1 MLWWGMYMIIFAPKL
16 LNISWHTSGLCQVAL
31 AQTIPRHSWGIIMSQ
46 DRFQQALT
54 PLWMQPCV
62 PAGLCAQEH
71 PRACSIYQC
80 KGSLVDHWHEAW
92 LFGEALETLQSVT
105 EDPKIKSPPVFIRV
119 PSTHAKAFNFCSSVI
134 LGHRELC
141 VHSSQSFLPAR
152 DRAPWE
158 LCPEHIY
165 AKKKYF

>member
-1 MLWWGMYMIIFAPKL
+1 MPSSTRP
-16 LNISWHTSGLCQVAL
+16 NN
-31 AQTIPRHSWGIIMSQ
+31 SQ
-46 DRFQQALT
+46 ARFRNYNVPGTFPTGT
-54 PLWMQPCV
+54 PLQCSPVCQLASVLRNIPGHV
-62 PAGLCAQEH
+62 PFITVKAGWW
-71 PRACSIYQC
+71 I
-80 KGSLVDHWHEAW
+80 HEDW

-105 EDPKIKSPPVFIRV
+105 KDPKMKSLPMSICA
-119 PSTHAKAFNFCSSVI
+119 PSTPAKTFNFYSFVI

-152 DRAPWE
+152 DRAPRE